1 MIVDVFTQPY
11 ELLVILY
18 GGLAAGLIYE
28 LVRFVRQLCPRHT
41 PMLDL
46 LFLLLG
52 GCIFCLC
59 LLFSTRGELRWYAF
73 AGFMLGMWLSKAAF
87 RRMFT
92 KICQKI
98 RKNQYPQGA

>member
-11 ELLVILY
+11 ELLVLLY

-28 LVRFVRQLCPRHT
+28 ILRFVRQLYPRQTHAA
-41 PMLDL
+41 DL
-46 LFLLLG
+46 LFLLIG
-52 GCIFCLC
+52 GSIFCLS
-59 LLFSTRGELRWYAF
+59 LLFSTRGELRWYVF
-73 AGFMLGMWLSKAAF
+73 GGFMLGMWLSKVAF
-87 RRMFT
+87 RWMFT